1 MKHFTD
7 ERWLDFARR
16 LLPEGEERHMQ
27 AHLDEGCATCSEV
40 YRIWQSV
47 YQIVSR
53 ESSYEPDDTLV
64 NTVKHKFSGR
74 FPRPAGPD
82 VLARLAELVFDSLW
96 SPVTVA
102 AGVRS
107 MASSARHL
115 LYRSGPLAIDVRL
128 NMHDG
133 SQVSIAGQVMERAGA
148 EFADHAVQVL
158 RGDAVLSRT
167 TTNQFGEFHAIVDH
181 GPGIRIRIEVDE
193 LPLILTV
200 PDQ

>member
-16 LLPEGEERHMQ
+16 LLPEGDERHMQ
-27 AHLDEGCATCSEV
+27 SHLDEGCASCSEV
-40 YRIWQSV
+40 YRTWQSV
-47 YQIVSR
+47 YRIVSR
-53 ESSYEPDDTLV
+53 ESAYQPDDTLV
-64 NTVKHKFSGR
+64 NAVKRKYSGT
-74 FPRPAGPD
+74 FPRRAGPD
-82 VLARLAELVFDSLW
+82 ALARLAELVFDSLW
-96 SPVTVA
+96 SPVTAA

-107 MASSARHL
+107 IASSARHL

-128 NMHDG
+128 NRHDG
-133 SQVSIAGQVMERAGA
+133 SLVSIAGQVMERAGA
-148 EFADHAVQVL
+148 EFGDHDVQVL

-167 TTNQFGEFHAIVDH
+167 TTNEFGEFQATVDH
-181 GPGIRIRIEVDE
+181 GPGIRIRIEIEE